1 MNTLLN
7 FLQYINSVDS
17 FSKVFLIIVL
27 IIYNFFALVLTFQI
41 FSFNRLMEQETFA
54 PIFRIIAVIHA
65 IVSFILLLIVVF
77 SLWAYFIELKQ

>member
-1 MNTLLN
+1 MNTFLN
-7 FLQYINSVDS
+7 FLQYINNVDS

-65 IVSFILLLIVVF
+65 IVSFILLLLVVF
-77 SLWAYFIELKQ
+77 SL

>member
-7 FLQYINSVDS
+7 FLQYVNSVDS

-77 SLWAYFIELKQ
+77 SL